1 MDLNMPMMRL
11 VILPLILALQCLP
24 QITNAC
30 ECAGID
36 DAVVKRLIEKYDY
49 VFVGSAVEVLHF
61 DDDIRRLISE
71 RDKGY
76 SEVLFKADSMIK
88 GDYKLKQ
95 IVINQFDQGSCS
107 KWFKIGDQFVIVGNR
122 IENVIWNG
130 GKKEDF
136 LSLEEVPP
144 APSGYNNSIQILG
157 NRKEYRYWKRLA
169 RRNTIITTDM
179 CSTFRVGT
187 EDANLFLK

>member
-1 MDLNMPMMRL
+1 MDLNIPMMRL
-11 VILPLILALQCLP
+11 VILPVILALLCLP
-24 QITNAC
+24 QIAHAC
-30 ECAGID
+30 SCVEID
-36 DAVVKRLIEKYDY
+36 KAWVKSFIKNYDY

-61 DDDIRRLISE
+61 DDDIRTLISE

-76 SEVLFKADSMIK
+76 SEVLFKVDSMIK
-88 GDYKLKQ
+88 GDYNLKQ
-95 IVINQFDQGSCS
+95 IVINQFDQGSCLE
-107 KWFKIGDQFVIVGNR
+107 WFKIGDQFVIVGNR
-122 IENVIWNG
+122 VENVIWNG

-144 APSGYNNSIQILG
+144 APPGYNNSIQIRE
-157 NRKEYRYWKRLA
+157 NRKAYHYWKRLA
-169 RRNTIITTDM
+169 RRHTIVTTDM

>member
-1 MDLNMPMMRL
+1 MNLNSPMMRL
-11 VILPLILALQCLP
+11 VILPVVLALLCLP
-24 QITNAC
+24 QIPHAC
-30 ECAGID
+30 SCVEID
-36 DAVVKRLIEKYDY
+36 KAWVKSFIKNYDY

-61 DDDIRRLISE
+61 DDDIRTLISE

-76 SEVLFKADSMIK
+76 SEVLFKVDSMIK

-107 KWFKIGDQFVIVGNR
+107 EWFKIGDQFVIVGNR

-144 APSGYNNSIQILG
+144 APSGYNNSIQIRE
-157 NRKEYRYWKRLA
+157 NRKAYRYWKRLA
-169 RRNTIITTDM
+169 RRNTIVTTAM
-179 CSTFRVGT
+179 CSTFKMGT
-187 EDANLFLK
+187 EYADLFLR